1 MNTKLVLNALYI
13 VSEIY
18 LVINYLFPSINIISI
33 TFIDEYRNYL
43 FYCNIVDFLYKKIQN
58 KLEKERK
65 QKELKNYVN
74 QINKIKF

>member
-18 LVINYLFPSINIISI
+18 LVISHLFPSINVISI